1 MSLPILSVDPRRP
14 QGSGWV
20 PDLLR
25 QRQMRREQGPV
36 FARIEAWQHGQVLVL
51 SNVEDVTPGG
61 VTWHCSVSE
70 AGGRPGRSAMRLVR
84 RAFGMEEAEE
94 DNHSPG
100 QRIRSLWLP
109 VDPAQRKPCACVVL
123 EEPTL
128 GDAGMPGDLDRYVWR
143 PGLVEQER

>member
-25 QRQMRREQGPV
+25 QRQMRRDMPPV

-61 VTWHCSVSE
+61 VTWHGSVSE